1 MTAAATFRILR
12 CRKELRITAGRAIV
26 HRIFNQE
33 LRISARA
40 RLALPF
46 APLIAIVPRFSH
58 HASAQDAAWVAP
70 APPEVTAASIY
81 SLDIT
86 RGTELFVK
94 NPDERRAMGS
104 LAKIATAL
112 TVRKYAT
119 DLDQVITIEESD
131 LVPDPTQYSNMALK
145 ADMRLPVRDLLTGL
159 LIPSANDAAAAFA
172 RVLGAG
178 LPGGETNPQ
187 QAFMDAVN
195 QLAYELGATSSH
207 FATPDGLEPTG
218 DLASVEHVTTARDLA
233 RLASHLLADDFLA
246 GIVKTYQVEI
256 TPQNDD
262 AEPLL
267 LYNTNKELPEAEGD
281 HKKRNVV
288 GVKTG
293 STELAGG
300 CLVIAA
306 TEGDNRVVTVVMGS
320 ALEYG
325 TAEDEGYKLD
335 SRWDDFDAIY
345 AQTSD
350 DYAWQPIDDS
360 VFPGL
365 KAELDAWSVSLSA
378 PGTVVLPKNG
388 GDPRYRLELGA
399 PVQPEA
405 EAGRVLFFAGSTVVA
420 ALPVYQNAAT

>member
-1 MTAAATFRILR
+1 
-12 CRKELRITAGRAIV
+12 LRITAGRAIV
-26 HRIFNQE
+26 HRTFNPE
-33 LRISARA
+33 LRISSRA
-40 RLALPF
+40 RLALPL
-46 APLIAIVPRFSH
+46 APLIAIAPRF
-58 HASAQDAAWVAP
+58 ARRAAAQDAPWVAP

-112 TVRKYAT
+112 TVRKYAE

-178 LPGGETNPQ
+178 LPGGEANPQ

-233 RLASHLLADDFLA
+233 KLASHLLADEFLA
-246 GIVKTYQVEI
+246 GIVQTYKVEI
-256 TPQNDD
+256 TPQNDG

-267 LYNTNKELPEAEGD
+267 LFNTNKDLPDAEDGYAKD
-281 HKKRNVV
+281 NVV

-320 ALEYG
+320 LLDY
-325 TAEDEGYKLD
+325 TPDEDGNYKAD

-345 AQTSD
+345 AKTSD

-365 KAELDAWSVSLSA
+365 KAELDAWGVSLKA
-378 PGTVVLPKNG
+378 PGTLVLPKTG
-388 GDPRYRLELGA
+388 GNPRYRLELGPA
-399 PVQPEA
+399 AQPEA

-420 ALPVYQNAAT
+420 ALPVYQNATA